1 MSRMRN
7 LLVTCF
13 LLAAPAAFADARVQE
28 LLARADAYRLESQSA
43 QVDVSVESFRNDKLD
58 KERRYLVYTRPGRRS
73 LVLSRSPIERGQ
85 KILMLADDFWLVL
98 PASSR
103 PIRISPAQKLLG
115 EASTGD
121 VATMTWAG
129 DYDGAI
135 AGDAEVEGVACTRID
150 LASQRRGATYARIEL
165 YLAKA
170 DARPVRADLYVASDR
185 LAKRAAFELK
195 PENGRQF
202 VSAMVLFDQ
211 IQPNRK
217 TVIHYLS
224 RASKSVPDDFYNP
237 MFLTRGEL
245 PE

>member
-1 MSRMRN
+1 
-7 LLVTCF
+7 LVTYL
-13 LLAAPAAFADARVQE
+13 LLASPAAFADARVQE
-28 LLARADAYRLESQSA
+28 LLTRADAYRLESQSA
-43 QVDVSVESFRNDKLD
+43 QVEVSVESFRSDKLD
-58 KERRYLVYTRPGRRS
+58 KERRYLVYTRPQRQS

-98 PASSR
+98 PASQR

-121 VATMTWAG
+121 IATMTWAG
-129 DYDGAI
+129 DYDGEVK
-135 AGDAEVEGVACTRID
+135 GDAQVESVACTRID
-150 LASQRRGATYARIEL
+150 LVAQRRGATYARIEL
-165 YLAKA
+165 YLSKA
-170 DARPVRADLYVASDR
+170 DARPVRADLFVASDR
-185 LAKRAAFELK
+185 IAKRAAFEL
-195 PENGRQF
+195 EQRSGREI

-211 IQPNRK
+211 IQPARK